1 MDMTR
6 FKVVIAFVYLLALI
20 PASVYAQGDGTG
32 LNASF
37 HISEVRIVFMEDTIA
52 QSSKDL
58 IRSSVLNKLKV
69 FPHDYVRRGD
79 LDRAMLSL
87 GTIPE
92 ISSATYDL
100 ELSQGQSFV
109 LYVKVSTKG
118 ERVLMEGN
126 TGIFSKN
133 PKGSFPYLF
142 RSKNFIAK
150 LDIGVGASVIAGDNT
165 WLVMVNSLRS
175 SVLLAIN
182 SRLNH
187 DLEDLSRHLQLNK
200 FGSTVIIKRQYAGEG
215 SFLAAQKIFTQ
226 AL

>member
-150 LDIGVGASVIAGDNT
+150 LDIGVGATAV
-165 WLVMVNSLRS
+165 
-175 SVLLAIN
+175 
-182 SRLNH
+182 
-187 DLEDLSRHLQLNK
+187 
-200 FGSTVIIKRQYAGEG
+200 
-215 SFLAAQKIFTQ
+215 
-226 AL
+226 